1 MSALRDR
8 LLEQARARASARA
21 GQESSA
27 LARRR
32 AEALELFAER
42 GLPTAR
48 DEDWRFTPL
57 RKLDAL
63 PFEPAVRFSGPAP
76 AELERIALPGALVL
90 PFVSGFAGH
99 GSGGVPAG
107 LRLASLAERLAKAA
121 EPLCAQLGALAE
133 DKLRALTALNTAC
146 FEDGALIEIEPGVEI
161 DRPIHLIFWQPGES
175 APRTAQVRTRIAL
188 GARSRATVIEHHV
201 GSAGS
206 GALVNAVTE
215 IELASGARLEH
226 IQIQQHAR
234 DVRHFTQTV
243 VRQERDSALASRS
256 IALGAALSRVE
267 IATRLEGEGSHALL
281 HGLYCGRGEQHVDH
295 HTTIDHASPHTTS
308 EELYKGILD
317 ERAHGVFHGR
327 IHVRPDAQKIAAQ
340 QTNRTLLLCDG
351 PTINTK
357 PQLEIHADDVR
368 CSHGATIGRL
378 DAQALFYLRSRGLG
392 EAEARA
398 LLTLAF
404 AREISEALPVSE
416 LAVRLERTIPEWLQE
431 GPR

>member
-21 GQESSA
+21 GQEPSA
-27 LARRR
+27 LTRRR
-32 AEALELFAER
+32 AEAREDFAER
-42 GLPTAR
+42 GLPTRR

-57 RKLDAL
+57 RRLDAL
-63 PFEPAVRFSGPAP
+63 PLEPAVRFAGPLP
-76 AELERIALPGALVL
+76 AQIERIALPGALVL
-90 PFVSGFAGH
+90 PFVGGFAA
-99 GSGGVPAG
+99 SASPDAPAG
-107 LRLASLAERLAKAA
+107 LRLVSLAEQLAEDAGA
-121 EPLCAQLGALAE
+121 LCSWLGALAE

-146 FEDGALIEIEPGVEI
+146 FEDGALIEIAPGVEI
-161 DRPIHLIFWQPGES
+161 DRPIHVIFWQPGE
-175 APRTAQVRTRIAL
+175 APPRIAQPRTRIAL

-201 GSAGS
+201 GAPGS

-215 IELASGARLEH
+215 IELASGARLDH
-226 IQIQQHAR
+226 VQIQQHAR
-234 DVRHFTQTV
+234 DAHHFAQTI

-256 IALGAALSRVE
+256 IAMGAALSRVE
-267 IATRLEGEGSHALL
+267 IATRLEGEGAHALL

-378 DAQALFYLRSRGLG
+378 DAQALFYLRSRGIG

-404 AREISEALPVSE
+404 AREISQALPVSE
-416 LAVRLERTIPEWLQE
+416 LAARLERTIPEWLQ
-431 GPR
+431 GGSR